1 MWRKLYLKKSNN
13 INRNLIFRMWY
24 IVENNANTDFKLLS
38 NRNREKGVVLLG
50 FIIKL
55 YEFFSNHRHVYILIK
70 L

>member
-1 MWRKLYLKKSNN
+1 
-13 INRNLIFRMWY
+13 MWY
-24 IVENNANTDFKLLS
+24 IVENNANIDFKFLS

-55 YEFFSNHRHVYILIK
+55 SEFFSNHGHVYILIK